1 MEGRA
6 EIRVSI
12 RAEVLELFLGRSNF
26 QISETDYLFGFE
38 FGNRKNYSVS
48 KSETDIL
55 PVSKLETQII
65 DF

>member
-12 RAEVLELFLGRSNF
+12 PAEVLELFLGRSNF

-38 FGNRKNYSVS
+38 FGNGKNYSV
-48 KSETDIL
+48 
-55 PVSKLETQII
+55 
-65 DF
+65 